1 VGTTKQTDPGAAG
14 QRGGRL
20 DVRRK
25 VVYCVVPRDLADEL
39 HDRLREH
46 WRDDDSV
53 VVVVERRRSDRR
65 RSERRSRDLGDAE
78 LPDRRRIP
86 GAEGRRVSDR
96 RVLAVPV
103 APIGLPAI
111 AAPYAE
117 RLLFLELLE
126 PGGRMAEDV
135 ETNRLVV
142 RIQAGET
149 AAFDLLYLR
158 YFDRVYA
165 YARVALRDAHEAEDV
180 AQQVFA
186 NVIGALSRYEV
197 RDDTPFRAWLFRITR
212 NVVLRTLQRSGRLQ
226 PEEPMELDRR
236 LERPAPQ
243 APMGLEWL
251 SDHDLA
257 NLVERLPMSQ
267 RQVILLRYVFEFT
280 TAEIGAALERSPV
293 AVRMLE
299 HRAMRALESRLAT
312 LRGKPG
318 RCDRSS
324 MVIRARP
331 LPVLSSRRLALHG
344 CGKTFT

>member
-1 VGTTKQTDPGAAG
+1 MDPGAAA
-14 QRGGRL
+14 QRSGRF

-25 VVYCVVPRDLADEL
+25 VVYCVVPRELADEL
-39 HDRLREH
+39 HDSLREH
-46 WRDDDSV
+46 WREEDSV

-65 RSERRSRDLGDAE
+65 LVERRSGQVSDADRA
-78 LPDRRRIP
+78 DRRRIP
-86 GAEGRRVSDR
+86 GVAGRRVSDR
-96 RVLAVPV
+96 RGLAVPV
-103 APIGLPAI
+103 APIDLPAI
-111 AAPYAE
+111 AARHAD

-126 PGGRMAEDV
+126 PGGRAAEDV

-142 RIQAGET
+142 RIQAGDA
-149 AAFDLLYLR
+149 AAFDMLYLR

-186 NVIGALSRYEV
+186 NVIQALGRYEV
-197 RDDTPFRAWLFRITR
+197 RDETPFRSWLFRITR

-226 PEEPMELDRR
+226 PEEPAELDRR
-236 LERPAPQ
+236 LESPTPE

-257 NLVERLPMSQ
+257 SLVERLPMSQ

-280 TAEIGAALERSPV
+280 TAEIAHALERSPV

-299 HRAMRALESRLAT
+299 HRAMRALESRLAA
-312 LRGKPG
+312 LRGKAH

-331 LPVLSSRRLALHG
+331 LPVLSSRRLALRHSG
-344 CGKTFT
+344 RTFA